1 MAENNSIQ
9 TLLPELLR
17 LFNNSLESFEKVN
30 QAITSSRDSVT
41 VNIQNNDGT
50 NSRITI
56 PSFGYLKNSV
66 DRLNTNINTL
76 TNFND
81 ANSSIRL
88 PDGTFRKLVLAKLP
102 TEAADL
108 TEINSVSE
116 FNIKP
121 NWFFEE
127 LINPLLYISFNITG
141 QAPIDTERA
150 IIQRYILDTNSQSKV
165 NFFENQYDG
174 NSEIDYNTFLQQ
186 IVEKNIAYVLDEAV
200 VDLPPRDKRFSGKFS
215 VIRIGEE
222 SVTETINGVEQTTT
236 QKLYKLNKIFYT
248 DTEADFADTVQL
260 KIGDSLEVVST
271 PIDTRYT
278 VTQIDS
284 STNSVTVRLQEGSR
298 TISIGADVLK
308 IGSAINDLLE
318 VDVTVGFNERCVTF
332 VKPIDPDSK
341 IPAVNWSPGSGFYT
355 NNLNTINASGNQ
367 QNLADYYQQNAV
379 DFGRYLLSF
388 AQDKIPTS
396 REGLIPNSPELSS
409 DDFTVSLINGQ
420 VSNSDAI
427 VQLKDLN
434 NQKNTIQSTLTEL
447 DTAISQSRTKIQTTN
462 YSTEVE
468 RDADRNA
475 LQGLVTERSSQ
486 AKLYSSVVTE
496 IDAFS
501 KDNSVSSVT
510 PKYRVRGFWA
520 VPKEKSAPSTG
531 VQDIIKFKYRF
542 RYLSADGA
550 ANPVDQFSFTDGSG
564 TSQGAFSNYVIVDSV
579 LRPRVK
585 NSITGLYEWSPIDD
599 DNADSVN
606 INQLDIPIRKGEQV
620 EIQVKSIS
628 EAGWPSNPLES
639 EWSPS
644 IRVEFPADLSSDS
657 ALESILAQN
666 QEDLAKVA
674 LEEDLE
680 AKGINTHLSSSF
692 TANETYFAH
701 STPVIASGFLSE
713 NQTPIDL
720 FTKLNE
726 MQNQLDLFAEILNN
740 AVGEL
745 NATLVDDTGNTY
757 SLRRNSIT
765 KVFAGFYSQEVDGL
779 DDPRGAIVTKTYFIN
794 IANSAQTTLQLLARV
809 TGNRTRMVNQSENP
823 GSYTTTNVTAI
834 SSGSTILPA
843 TYPWL
848 DNSATNQLKAQRATY
863 RSDDVDYNVIRKYD
877 LTPILL
883 TNPNVTTATAYG
895 QTVSLPPYQSTQNKN
910 QFIYSRFSDVSND
923 DNFYSYINPS
933 TTEYTINLDSAE
945 NFYNV
950 SGATTI
956 AQPLS
961 EFIWGGGFD
970 ANGDPTT
977 RSSYNTTDDVV
988 SVSIAH
994 PFLTN
999 YRAYRNAYV
1008 ALTGDSITLPVNLPT
1023 GGIDCTT
1030 GNGVPTIPGT
1040 PDYNS
1045 GVGTAALLF
1054 RQSKFAPITS
1064 GEEFG
1069 NQQAI
1074 YLNENVKELE
1084 SFISSLAVT
1093 VLFDAPISQTLQPSP
1108 SLMVPNLKNLN
1119 DETGNVNY
1127 VGFARNVK
1135 NSFEGFD
1142 QYLLGK
1148 ESCGSYLFI
1157 SSDDHE
1163 NIQVDGNSLQSTKN
1177 VVFGQQNSISV
1188 PLVFQYRMT
1197 DYFGVTSGSGLGNI
1211 AGDSTGSTVNLT
1223 YAKTIGFDLFPDN
1236 SDAVQFDIE
1245 VSAKYRSDRLSI
1257 DNFPKA
1263 TVTKGLSD
1271 LEKVVATLQPSIN
1284 QVPLTRGGGR
1294 GGGSGG
1300 GGRKNF
1306 SGIVAPNNL

>member
-50 NSRITI
+50 NSRLTI

-66 DRLNTNINTL
+66 DRLNTNINTI

-88 PDGTFRKLVLAKLP
+88 PDGTFRKLVLAQLP

-108 TEINSVSE
+108 TTINSVNE

-127 LINPLLYISFNITG
+127 LINPLLYISFDITG

-150 IIQRYILDTNSQSKV
+150 IVQRYILNTNSQSKI
-165 NFFENQYDG
+165 NYFENEYNG
-174 NSEIDYNTFLQQ
+174 SSEINYNKFLQQ
-186 IVEKNIAYVLDEAV
+186 IVEKNISYVLDEAV
-200 VDLPPRDKRFSGKFS
+200 VDLPPRDKRFSGNFS

-222 SVTETINGVEQTTT
+222 SITETVNGVEQTTI

-248 DTEADFADTVQL
+248 DSEADFADTVQL
-260 KIGDSLEVVST
+260 KVGDSLEVVST
-271 PIDTRYT
+271 PVDTRYT

-308 IGSAINDLLE
+308 VGSSLNNLLE

-332 VKPIDPDSK
+332 VKPIDPNSK

-355 NNLNTINASGNQ
+355 NDLNTIDSSGNL
-367 QNLADYYQQNAV
+367 QNLADYYQRNAV

-388 AQDKIPTS
+388 AQDKMPTS
-396 REGLIPNSPELSS
+396 REGLIPNAPVLSS
-409 DDFTVSLINGQ
+409 DDFTVSLINAQ
-420 VSNSDAI
+420 VSKSDAI
-427 VQLKDLN
+427 VQLVDLN
-434 NQKNTIQSTLTEL
+434 NQKNTVQASLSEL
-447 DTAISQSRTKIQTTN
+447 DVSIAQSRERIQTTN

-468 RDADRNA
+468 RDADKNA
-475 LQGLVTERSSQ
+475 LQGLVTEKGSA

-496 IDAFS
+496 ISAS
-501 KDNSVSSVT
+501 AKDNSVKSIS

-520 VPKEKSAPSTG
+520 MPQEKSFPATG
-531 VQDIIKFKYRF
+531 VQDIIKFQYRY

-550 ANPVDQFSFTDGSG
+550 ANPVSQFSFTDGSG
-564 TSQGAFSNYVIVDSV
+564 TSQGAFSNYIVVDSV
-579 LRPRVK
+579 VRPRIK
-585 NSITGLYEWSPIDD
+585 NSVTGVYEWAPIND

-628 EAGWPSNPLES
+628 EAGWPSNPLTS
-639 EWSPS
+639 EWSDA
-644 IRVEFPADLSSDS
+644 IRVEFPVDLSSDN
-657 ALESILAQN
+657 ATEAVLAQN
-666 QEDLAKVA
+666 QADLALVL
-674 LEEDLE
+674 LEENLE
-680 AKGINTHLSSSF
+680 AMGLPTHLSSSF

-720 FTKLNE
+720 FTKLTE

-745 NATLVDDTGNTY
+745 NTTLVDDAGNTF
-757 SLRRNSIT
+757 SLRRNAIT
-765 KVFAGFYSQEVDGL
+765 NIFAGFYSQEVDGL
-779 DDPRGAIVTKTYFIN
+779 DDPRGAIITKTYFIN
-794 IANSAQTTLQLLARV
+794 IANTAQSTLQLISRV
-809 TGNRTRMVNQSENP
+809 TGGRARMVNQSENP
-823 GSYTTTNVTAI
+823 SYTLNDV

-843 TYPWL
+843 TYSWL
-848 DNSATNQLKAQRATY
+848 DNSAVNQKNGRATY
-863 RSDDVDYNVIRKYD
+863 RSDDVDYNVVRKYD

-883 TNPNVTTATAYG
+883 TNPNVTAATAYG
-895 QTVSLPPYQSTQNKN
+895 QTVSLPPFQSTQNKN

-923 DNFYSYINPS
+923 DTFYSYINPS
-933 TTEYTINLDSAE
+933 ATAYTLNLDTIE

-950 SGATTI
+950 TAASNVGNPTA
-956 AQPLS
+956 
-961 EFIWGGGFD
+961 EFIWGGGFLPS
-970 ANGDPTT
+970 GLPTT
-977 RSSYNTTDDVV
+977 RASYFAGDNVV

-994 PFLTN
+994 PWLTN
-999 YRAYRNAYV
+999 YTTYRNAYI
-1008 ALTGDSITLPVNLPT
+1008 ALTGDTQTLPANIPV
-1023 GGIDCTT
+1023 GGINCTT
-1030 GNGVPTIPGT
+1030 GNAVPANPGVPDI
-1040 PDYNS
+1040 NS
-1045 GVGTAALLF
+1045 GIGTAAVLF
-1054 RQSKFAPITS
+1054 RQSKFAPLPSSNT
-1064 GEEFG
+1064 FG
-1069 NQQAI
+1069 RQQGM
-1074 YLNENVKELE
+1074 YLNENVTDLANLTV
-1084 SFISSLAVT
+1084 SLGT
-1093 VLFDAPISQTLQPSP
+1093 INFDPPFNTQILQPSP
-1108 SLMVPNLKNLN
+1108 SLTVANLENLWDPTSGN
-1119 DETGNVNY
+1119 YITGGY
-1127 VGFARNVK
+1127 DRNSK
-1135 NSFEGFD
+1135 SSFENFD
-1142 QYLLGK
+1142 QYTLGK
-1148 ESCGSYLFI
+1148 QSCGSYLFI
-1157 SSDDHE
+1157 SADNHE
-1163 NIQVDGNSLQSTKN
+1163 NIQVDGDSIQSFEN
-1177 VVFGQQNSISV
+1177 IQFGQQNSISV

-1197 DYFGVTSGSGLGNI
+1197 DYFGVTTGSGLGNI
-1211 AGDSTGSTVNLT
+1211 GGDSTGSTVNLT
-1223 YAKTIGFDLFPDN
+1223 YAKRIGFDLFPNN
-1236 SDAVQFDIE
+1236 SDVVQFDIE

-1263 TVTKGLSD
+1263 TVTKGLND
-1271 LEKVVATLQPSIN
+1271 LEKVVATLQPSIT
-1284 QVPLTRGGGR
+1284 QTTVTRGGGAT
-1294 GGGSGG
+1294 GG

-1306 SGIVAPNNL
+1306 SGIVAPN

>member
-50 NSRITI
+50 NSRLTI

-66 DRLNTNINTL
+66 DRLNTNINTI

-88 PDGTFRKLVLAKLP
+88 PDGTFRKLVLAQLP

-108 TEINSVSE
+108 TAINSVNE

-127 LINPLLYISFNITG
+127 LINPLLYISFDITG

-150 IIQRYILDTNSQSKV
+150 IVQRYILNTNSQSKI
-165 NFFENQYDG
+165 NYFENEYNG
-174 NSEIDYNTFLQQ
+174 SSEINYNKFLQQ

-200 VDLPPRDKRFSGKFS
+200 VDLPPRDKRFSGNFS

-222 SVTETINGVEQTTT
+222 SVTDTVNGVEQTTT

-248 DTEADFADTVQL
+248 DSEADFADTVQL
-260 KIGDSLEVVST
+260 KVGDSLEVVST
-271 PIDTRYT
+271 PVDTRYT

-308 IGSAINDLLE
+308 VGSALNDLLE

-332 VKPIDPDSK
+332 VKPIDPNSK

-355 NNLNTINASGNQ
+355 NDLNTIDASGNQ
-367 QNLADYYQQNAV
+367 QNLADYYQRNAV

-388 AQDKIPTS
+388 AQDKMPTS
-396 REGLIPNSPELSS
+396 REGLTPNAPVLSS
-409 DDFTVSLINGQ
+409 DDFTVDLINAQ
-420 VSNSDAI
+420 VSKSKAI
-427 VQLKDLN
+427 VQLVDLS
-434 NQKNTIQSTLTEL
+434 NQKNTVQATLSEL
-447 DTAISQSRTKIQTTN
+447 DTSIAQSRERIQTTN

-468 RDADRNA
+468 RDADKNA
-475 LQGLVTERSSQ
+475 LQGLVTEKGSA

-496 IDAFS
+496 IRAS
-501 KDNSVSSVT
+501 AKDNSVKSIS

-520 VPKEKSAPSTG
+520 MPEEKSFPATG
-531 VQDIIKFKYRF
+531 VQDIIKFQYRY

-550 ANPVDQFSFTDGSG
+550 ANPVSQFSFTDGSG
-564 TSQGAFSNYVIVDSV
+564 TSQGAFSNYIVVDSV
-579 LRPRVK
+579 VRPRSK
-585 NSITGLYEWSPIDD
+585 NKVTGLYEWAPIND

-628 EAGWPSNPLES
+628 EAGWPSNPLTS
-639 EWSPS
+639 EWSDA
-644 IRVEFPADLSSDS
+644 IRVEFPADLSSDN
-657 ALESILAQN
+657 ATEAVLAQN
-666 QEDLAKVA
+666 QEDLALVA
-674 LEEDLE
+674 LNENLE
-680 AKGINTHLSSSF
+680 SIGLPTHLSSSF

-745 NATLVDDTGNTY
+745 KTTLVDDAGNTFN
-757 SLRRNSIT
+757 LRRNSVTNI
-765 KVFAGFYSQEVDGL
+765 FAGFYSQEVDGL
-779 DDPRGAIVTKTYFIN
+779 DDPRGAIITKTYFIN
-794 IANSAQTTLQLLARV
+794 IANTAQSTLQLIARV
-809 TGNRTRMVNQSENP
+809 TGSRTRMVNQSENP
-823 GSYTTTNVTAI
+823 SYTLNDI

-843 TYPWL
+843 TYSWL
-848 DNSATNQLKAQRATY
+848 DNSAVNQKNNRATY

-883 TNPNVTTATAYG
+883 TNPNVTAATAYG
-895 QTVSLPPYQSTQNKN
+895 QTVSLPPFQSTQNKN
-910 QFIYSRFSDVSND
+910 QFIYSRYSDVSND
-923 DNFYSYINPS
+923 GTFYSYINP
-933 TTEYTINLDSAE
+933 TDTEYTLNLDTTE

-950 SGATTI
+950 TT
-956 AQPLS
+956 ASTAANPTA
-961 EFIWGGGFD
+961 EFIWGGGFLST
-970 ANGDPTT
+970 GEPTT
-977 RSSYNTTDDVV
+977 RPAYFTDDSVV

-994 PFLTN
+994 PWLTN
-999 YRAYRNAYV
+999 YTTYRNAYV
-1008 ALTGDSITLPVNLPT
+1008 ALTGDTQTLPLALSGT
-1023 GGIDCTT
+1023 GIDCTT
-1030 GNGVPTIPGT
+1030 GTGIPLVPG
-1040 PDYNS
+1040 DYNS
-1045 GVGTAALLF
+1045 GIGTAAVLF
-1054 RQSKFAPITS
+1054 RQSKFAPLPS
-1064 GEEFG
+1064 SNALG
-1069 NQQAI
+1069 QQQGI
-1074 YLNENVKELE
+1074 YLNENVTD
-1084 SFISSLAVT
+1084 LAT
-1093 VLFDAPISQTLQPSP
+1093 LATSIGAITFDAPFQAQQLQPSP
-1108 SLMVPNLKNLN
+1108 SLTVPNLANLWDASSGN
-1119 DETGNVNY
+1119 YITGGY
-1127 VGFARNVK
+1127 DRNAK
-1135 NSFEGFD
+1135 SSFENFD
-1142 QYLLGK
+1142 QYTLGK
-1148 ESCGSYLFI
+1148 QSCGSYLFI
-1157 SSDDHE
+1157 SADSHE
-1163 NIQVDGNSLQSTKN
+1163 NIQVAGDSIQSYEN
-1177 VVFGQQNSISV
+1177 IQFGQQNSVNV

-1197 DYFGVTSGSGLGNI
+1197 DYFGVTTGSGLGNI
-1211 AGDSTGSTVNLT
+1211 GGDESGSTVNLT
-1223 YAKTIGFDLFPDN
+1223 YAKRIGFDLFPNN
-1236 SDAVQFDIE
+1236 SDVVQFDIE

-1271 LEKVVATLQPSIN
+1271 LEKVVATLQPSIT
-1284 QVPLTRGGGR
+1284 QTAITRG

-1306 SGIVAPNNL
+1306 SGIVAPNSN

>member
-50 NSRITI
+50 NSRLTI

-66 DRLNTNINTL
+66 DRLNTNINTI

-108 TEINSVSE
+108 TAMNSVNE

-127 LINPLLYISFNITG
+127 LINPLLYISFDITG

-150 IIQRYILDTNSQSKV
+150 IVQRYILDTNSQSKI
-165 NFFENQYDG
+165 NFFENQYNG
-174 NSEIDYNTFLQQ
+174 SSEINYNTFLQQ
-186 IVEKNIAYVLDEAV
+186 IVEKNISYVLDEAV
-200 VDLPPRDKRFSGKFS
+200 VDLPPRDKRFSGNFS

-222 SVTETINGVEQTTT
+222 SVTETVNGVEQTTA

-248 DTEADFADTVQL
+248 DSEADFPDTVQL
-260 KIGDSLEVVST
+260 KVGDSLEVVST

-308 IGSAINDLLE
+308 VGSALNDLLE

-332 VKPIDPDSK
+332 IKPIDPNSK

-355 NNLNTINASGNQ
+355 NDLNTIDASGNQ

-396 REGLIPNSPELSS
+396 REGLIPNAPVLSS

-434 NQKNTIQSTLTEL
+434 NQKNTVQSTLTEL
-447 DTAISQSRTKIQTTN
+447 DTSISQSRTRIQTTN

-468 RDADRNA
+468 RDADKNA
-475 LQGLVTERSSQ
+475 LQGLVTERGST

-496 IDAFS
+496 ITAS
-501 KDNSVSSVT
+501 AQDNSVSSIS

-520 VPKEKSAPSTG
+520 MPQEKSAPATG
-531 VQDIIKFKYRF
+531 VQDIIKFQYRY

-550 ANPVDQFSFTDGSG
+550 ANPVNQFAYTDGSG
-564 TSQGAFSNYVIVDSV
+564 TSQGAFSNYIIVDSV
-579 LRPRVK
+579 LRPREK
-585 NSITGLYEWSPIDD
+585 NSITGLYEWATIDD

-639 EWSPS
+639 EWSTP

-657 ALESILAQN
+657 AIESVLVQN
-666 QEDLAKVA
+666 QEDLALVA
-674 LEEDLE
+674 LNENLE
-680 AKGINTHLSSSF
+680 SINLPTHLSSSF
-692 TANETYFAH
+692 IANETYFAH

-720 FTKLNE
+720 FTKLTE

-745 NATLVDDTGNTY
+745 NTTLVDDTGNTY
-757 SLRRNSIT
+757 NLRRNAIT
-765 KVFAGFYSQEVDGL
+765 NIFAGFYSQAVDGL
-779 DDPRGAIVTKTYFIN
+779 DDPRGAIITKTYFIN
-794 IANSAQTTLQLLARV
+794 IANTAQTTLQLISRV
-809 TGNRTRMVNQSENP
+809 TGSRSRMVNQSENP
-823 GSYTTTNVTAI
+823 GSYSPGNVTAI
-834 SSGSTILPA
+834 QSGSTILPA
-843 TYPWL
+843 TYSWL
-848 DNSATNQLKAQRATY
+848 DNSAINQKTQRATY

-883 TNPNVTTATAYG
+883 TNPNVTAATSYG
-895 QTVSLPPYQSTQNKN
+895 QMVSLPPYQSTQNKN
-910 QFIYSRFSDVSND
+910 QFIYSRYSDVSND
-923 DNFYSYINPS
+923 ATFYSYINP
-933 TTEYTINLDSAE
+933 TEAEYAINLDTTE
-945 NFYNV
+945 NFYN
-950 SGATTI
+950 ATASTSV
-956 AQPLS
+956 ANPTT
-961 EFIWGGGFD
+961 EFIWGGGFLPT
-970 ANGDPTT
+970 GEPTT
-977 RSSYNTTDDVV
+977 RSTYFSTDEVV

-994 PFLTN
+994 PWVSSYN
-999 YRAYRNAYV
+999 AYRKAYV
-1008 ALTGDSITLPVNLPT
+1008 ALTGDTLTLPLTIPAAGINCVT
-1023 GGIDCTT
+1023 GT
-1030 GNGVPTIPGT
+1030 GVPAVPGV
-1040 PDYNS
+1040 PDINS
-1045 GVGTAALLF
+1045 GIGTAAVLF
-1054 RQSKFAPITS
+1054 RQSKFAPLQSSDT
-1064 GEEFG
+1064 FG
-1069 NQQAI
+1069 QQQGI
-1074 YLNENVKELE
+1074 YLNENVTKLQTLAT
-1084 SFISSLAVT
+1084 SLNPVT
-1093 VLFDAPISQTLQPSP
+1093 FDAPFQAQTLQPSP
-1108 SLMVPNLKNLN
+1108 SLTVPNLKNLW
-1119 DETGNVNY
+1119 DITSAGYITGGY
-1127 VGFARNVK
+1127 DRNAK
-1135 NSFEGFD
+1135 TSFDGFD
-1142 QYLLGK
+1142 QYTLGTQ
-1148 ESCGSYLFI
+1148 SCGSYLFI
-1157 SSDDHE
+1157 SSDNHE
-1163 NIQVDGNSLQSTKN
+1163 NIQVDGDAIQSTEN
-1177 VVFGQQNSISV
+1177 VQFGQQNAISV

-1197 DYFGVTSGSGLGNI
+1197 DYFGIISGSGLGNI

-1223 YAKTIGFDLFPDN
+1223 YAKRIGFDLFPNN
-1236 SDAVQFDIE
+1236 SDVVQFDIQ

-1271 LEKVVATLQPSIN
+1271 LEKVVATLQPSITQTTISRN
-1284 QVPLTRGGGR
+1284 RSNLPNVN
-1294 GGGSGG
+1294 SGG
-1300 GGRKNF
+1300 GTL
-1306 SGIVAPNNL
+1306 S